1 MNVIVDKFNIL
12 TSAADFCFLMREFI
26 KLKIIVYKHNS
37 KIVVDILMHKSII
50 YSLHYV
56 WGSLGQTEME
66 YVNTTIAMKVIK
78 EHIW

>member
-1 MNVIVDKFNIL
+1 MNVIVDKYNIL

-26 KLKIIVYKHNS
+26 KLKIIVYKHNN
-37 KIVVDILMHKSII
+37 KIALDILMHKSII
-50 YSLHYV
+50 YSLHYA